1 MQNAALRT
9 ACAHA
14 CARSSARSTRKCWRC
29 TSSTARVG
37 GEPEPEYVVA
47 SSPPPP
53 LEDAQESTMEPQVL
67 LHLAAVEEQQPAA
80 ADTAETS
87 VPANTPSPAPHV
99 KLELELQ
106 YDPSSPPFLDLFS
119 TPLAYVRASKWEIL
133 T

>member
-1 MQNAALRT
+1 MSPAA
-9 ACAHA
+9 
-14 CARSSARSTRKCWRC
+14 
-29 TSSTARVG
+29 
-37 GEPEPEYVVA
+37 
-47 SSPPPP
+47 PPPP

-106 YDPSSPPFLDLFS
+106 YDPSSPPLPRSVLDAPSICTGVKVGDIDLIAHAFQPVCPYIMYIY
-119 TPLAYVRASKWEIL
+119 TRGI
-133 T
+133 